1 MFGVSSVIGYYSG
14 KVLDLVVKSAYCK
27 ICESWKHKVNDAEYK
42 EWYETHEDNCSA
54 NHEGSSGKMEVD
66 SIIEI
71 FKRSIAKYNVL
82 YRYYIGDGDSKTY
95 TGLVNSHPH
104 DDVEVIKKEC
114 IGHVQKR
121 MGSRLRNLVKKKQK
135 AWW

>member
-1 MFGVSSVIGYYSG
+1 MG
-14 KVLDLVVKSAYCK
+14 
-27 ICESWKHKVNDAEYK
+27 
-42 EWYETHEDNCSA
+42 
-54 NHEGSSGKMEVD
+54 VD

-82 YRYYIGDGDSKTY
+82 YRYYIGDRDSKTY
-95 TGLVNSHPH
+95 TGLVNSHPY